1 MAFKGRGFRDKKKLF
16 TGIMCTGFGL
26 FFFFYGFTH
35 SFTVSNVVFGT
46 LLLYFGIRSFFL
58 AK

>member
-1 MAFKGRGFRDKKKLF
+1 
-16 TGIMCTGFGL
+16 MCTGFGL

-35 SFTVSNVVFGT
+35 TFTVSNVVFGT

-58 AK
+58 AR